1 MHYTAKMNRDST
13 LTTCSIAADSMISDP
28 SEHVFLSRETPI
40 IIQNPNVSQVQ
51 ETIPKVWAKYIL
63 LVFVVGG
70 LTFLVAIVLVVLAV
84 MGYLGKGKVEE
95 LEIVQW
101 TGTATGTVNAVE
113 TGSSAG
119 TRFIV
124 DASGGMGVR
133 RDI

>member
-1 MHYTAKMNRDST
+1 M
-13 LTTCSIAADSMISDP
+13 
-28 SEHVFLSRETPI
+28 
-40 IIQNPNVSQVQ
+40 
-51 ETIPKVWAKYIL
+51 
-63 LVFVVGG
+63 
-70 LTFLVAIVLVVLAV
+70 LVVLAV

-95 LEIVQW
+95 LEIVQR

-133 RDI
+133 RDIGVMLGQTVLGWILVYWDGV